1 MKKILYIFF
10 LILINSSAFSHI
22 EHYKNIKEI
31 NFDIYRNNKLIGY
44 HNYDFIREN
53 DELIVKSKIFFE
65 IKKLGVVLY
74 KYRAEG
80 IETYRNNKF
89 ISFSSSTKQNKKDKF
104 CKIFMNDNKY
114 FIEGSSY
121 KGEAPEDFIIGTW
134 WNHSIVNKKSQIS
147 AISGRIIKQNVS
159 FLGKEKINIG
169 GKDINTLH
177 FNFSSSD
184 KKLSKDKKLNTDVW
198 YEENTL
204 NWVKA
209 SFNKQGYWEY
219 RLKDIKFYK

>member
-184 KKLSKDKKLNTDVW
+184 KSLPDKKKLNTDIW
-198 YEENTL
+198 YDEKTNL
-204 NWVKA
+204 WLKA
-209 SFNKQGYWEY
+209 AFDKTGYWEY
-219 RLKDIKFYK
+219 RIKKYN

>member
-1 MKKILYIFF
+1 M
-10 LILINSSAFSHI
+10 ILINSSAFSHI